1 MSKEKNVKIF
11 VDRIPGDTDENV
23 VVAIN
28 GKTWLLPKG
37 KSSEVPES
45 VAYEYERSLRARRYS
60 VEHVTRIIE
69 NNREKEKES
78 EEAAV

>member
-1 MSKEKNVKIF
+1 MSKEKTVKLF

-37 KSSEVPES
+37 KTSDVPES
-45 VAYEYERSLRARRYS
+45 VAYEYERSLRAKRYS
-60 VEHVTRIIE
+60 VEHAVRMIE
-69 NNREKEKES
+69 TNREKEKQS
-78 EEAAV
+78 EQEAT